1 MIEHAPGGPGT
12 TPTWTSST
20 KDMVGCALGYIAR
33 TGPATEQDRW
43 EESAGINPFTLA
55 VCVAA
60 LVAGAELLPP
70 PACDWAFELADF
82 WNSNIERWTSVVARR
97 SPSG

>member
-1 MIEHAPGGPGT
+1 MAGDT
-12 TPTWTSST
+12 
-20 KDMVGCALGYIAR
+20 AR
-33 TGPATEQDRW
+33 
-43 EESAGINPFTLA
+43 AGINPFTLA